1 MTQTVTPQIR
11 RNVALLAGCQAL
23 LLCNGVTLIAVN
35 GLAGARLAPTPLLAT
50 LTVTGYVIGTALM
63 TLPASFYMKR
73 YGRRAGFIVGA
84 LLGILGGL
92 TCAAA
97 VTIGSFWLLCFGT
110 FCAGTYNAFGLQYR
124 FAAADMAPSDW
135 KPKAISWTLA
145 GGIVGGF
152 VGPWAGKITRD
163 IWSAEFA
170 ATYASLSVFAVVAL
184 AIASRLRV
192 PEMADAGQQDSGRP
206 LAAIARQPAFAV
218 AVLAAALGY
227 GTMNLLMAA
236 TPLAMDICGLPF
248 ADAAFV
254 LQWHV
259 LGMYGPSFFTGSL
272 IKRFGVLKILSA
284 GVALMLACI
293 ALALS
298 GVTLMHFWWAL
309 FLLGVGWN
317 FLFTGSTTLSL
328 SAYAPDE
335 KDRAQALINFLLFAV
350 MAISSL
356 SSGVLVATRGW
367 SWLNFGSLAPLL
379 LIALGLL
386 WLARVR
392 VQGTSLQAPARVP

>member
-1 MTQTVTPQIR
+1 MSETITPQIK
-11 RNVALLAGCQAL
+11 RNVGLLAGCQAL

-35 GLAGARLAPTPLLAT
+35 GLAGAKLAPTPTLAT

-63 TLPASFYMKR
+63 TLPASWFMKH

-92 TCAAA
+92 TCAVA
-97 VTIGSFWLLCFGT
+97 VSIGSFWLLCMGT
-110 FCAGTYNAFGLQYR
+110 LCAGTYNAFGLQYR
-124 FAAADMAPSDW
+124 FAAADMAPADW

-145 GGIVGGF
+145 GGILGGF
-152 VGPWAGKITRD
+152 IGPWAGKITRD
-163 IWSAEFA
+163 IWAVEFA

-184 AIASRLRV
+184 LIASRLRV
-192 PEMADAGQQDSGRP
+192 PEMADAGQQGSGRP
-206 LAAIARQPAFAV
+206 LAEIARQPAFVV

-248 ADAAFV
+248 GDAAFV

-272 IKRFGVLKILSA
+272 IKRFGVLSILMA
-284 GVALMLACI
+284 GVVLMFACI
-293 ALALS
+293 GLALS

-317 FLFTGSTTLSL
+317 FLYIGGTTLLTETYKPAERAKVQGGNDFLVFGVQAVSSL
-328 SAYAPDE
+328 SAGALVLGGGWYTLNLYAIP
-335 KDRAQALINFLLFAV
+335 AV
-350 MAISSL
+350 I
-356 SSGVLVATRGW
+356 V
-367 SWLNFGSLAPLL
+367 
-379 LIALGLL
+379 IALGVGALML
-386 WLARVR
+386 HRRRLA
-392 VQGTSLQAPARVP
+392 AAHP

>member
-1 MTQTVTPQIR
+1 MSETITPQIK
-11 RNVALLAGCQAL
+11 RNVGLLAGCQAL

-35 GLAGARLAPTPLLAT
+35 GLAGAKLAPTPTLAT

-63 TLPASFYMKR
+63 TLPASWFMKH

-92 TCAAA
+92 TCALA
-97 VTIGSFWLLCFGT
+97 VSIGSFWLLCMGT
-110 FCAGTYNAFGLQYR
+110 LCAGTYNAFGLQYR
-124 FAAADMAPSDW
+124 FAAADMAPADW

-145 GGIVGGF
+145 GGILGGF
-152 VGPWAGKITRD
+152 IGPWAGKITRD
-163 IWSAEFA
+163 IWAVEFA

-184 AIASRLRV
+184 LIASRLRV
-192 PEMADAGQQDSGRP
+192 PEMADAGQQGSGRP
-206 LAAIARQPAFAV
+206 LAEIARQPAFVV

-248 ADAAFV
+248 GDAAFV

-272 IKRFGVLKILSA
+272 IKRFGVLSILMA
-284 GVALMLACI
+284 GVVLMFACI

-317 FLFTGSTTLSL
+317 FLYIGGTTLLTETYKPAERAKVQGGNDFLVFGVQAVSSL
-328 SAYAPDE
+328 SAGALVLGGGWYTLNLYAIP
-335 KDRAQALINFLLFAV
+335 AV
-350 MAISSL
+350 I
-356 SSGVLVATRGW
+356 V
-367 SWLNFGSLAPLL
+367 
-379 LIALGLL
+379 IALGVGALML
-386 WLARVR
+386 HRRRLA
-392 VQGTSLQAPARVP
+392 AAHP

>member
-1 MTQTVTPQIR
+1 MSETITPQIK
-11 RNVALLAGCQAL
+11 RNVGLLAGCQAL

-35 GLAGARLAPTPLLAT
+35 GLAGAKLAPTPTLAT

-63 TLPASFYMKR
+63 TLPASWFMKH

-92 TCAAA
+92 TCALA
-97 VTIGSFWLLCFGT
+97 VSIGSFWLLCLGT
-110 FCAGTYNAFGLQYR
+110 LCAGTYNAFGLQYR
-124 FAAADMAPSDW
+124 FAAADMAPADW

-145 GGIVGGF
+145 GGILGGF
-152 VGPWAGKITRD
+152 IGPWAGKITRD
-163 IWSAEFA
+163 IWAVEFA

-184 AIASRLRV
+184 LIASRLRV
-192 PEMADAGQQDSGRP
+192 PEMADAGQQGSGRP
-206 LAAIARQPAFAV
+206 LPEIARQPAFIV

-248 ADAAFV
+248 GDAAFV

-272 IKRFGVLKILSA
+272 IKRFGVLSILMA
-284 GVALMLACI
+284 GVVLMFACI

-317 FLFTGSTTLSL
+317 FLYIGGTTLLTETYKPAERAKVQGGNDFLVFGVQAVSSL
-328 SAYAPDE
+328 SAGALVLGGGWYTLNLYAIP
-335 KDRAQALINFLLFAV
+335 AV
-350 MAISSL
+350 I
-356 SSGVLVATRGW
+356 V
-367 SWLNFGSLAPLL
+367 
-379 LIALGLL
+379 IALGVGALML
-386 WLARVR
+386 HRRRLA
-392 VQGTSLQAPARVP
+392 AAHP

>member
-1 MTQTVTPQIR
+1 MSSTVTPQIK
-11 RNVALLAGCQAL
+11 RNVGLLAGCQAL

-35 GLAGARLAPTPLLAT
+35 GLAGAKLAPTPALAT

-63 TLPASFYMKR
+63 ALPASWFMKH

-84 LLGILGGL
+84 LLGILGGI
-92 TCAAA
+92 TCAVA
-97 VTIGSFWLLCFGT
+97 VSIGSFWLLCLGT
-110 FCAGTYNAFGLQYR
+110 LCAGTYNAFGQQYR
-124 FAAADMAPSDW
+124 FAAADMAPADW

-145 GGIVGGF
+145 GGILGGF
-152 VGPWAGKITRD
+152 IGPWAGKITRD
-163 IWSAEFA
+163 IWAVEFA

-184 AIASRLRV
+184 LIASRLRV
-192 PEMADAGQQDSGRP
+192 PEMADAGQQGSGRP
-206 LAAIARQPAFAV
+206 LPEIARQPAFVV

-236 TPLAMDICGLPF
+236 TPLAMDICGLSF

-259 LGMYGPSFFTGSL
+259 LGMYAPSFFTGGL
-272 IKRFGVLKILSA
+272 IKRFGVLAILMA
-284 GVALMLACI
+284 GVVLMFACI

-317 FLFTGSTTLSL
+317 FLYIG
-328 SAYAPDE
+328 
-335 KDRAQALINFLLFAV
+335 
-350 MAISSL
+350 
-356 SSGVLVATRGW
+356 
-367 SWLNFGSLAPLL
+367 
-379 LIALGLL
+379 
-386 WLARVR
+386 
-392 VQGTSLQAPARVP
+392 GTSLLTETYKPAERAKVQGGNDFMVFGVQAVSSVAAGALVLGGGWNTLNLYAIPAVAVVAAAVATLVLHRRRLTTAA

>member
-1 MTQTVTPQIR
+1 MSETITPQIK
-11 RNVALLAGCQAL
+11 RNVGLLAGCQAL

-35 GLAGARLAPTPLLAT
+35 GLAGAKLAPTPTLAT

-63 TLPASFYMKR
+63 TLPASWFMKH

-92 TCAAA
+92 TCAVA
-97 VTIGSFWLLCFGT
+97 VSIGSFWLLCMGT
-110 FCAGTYNAFGLQYR
+110 LCAGTYNAFGLQYR
-124 FAAADMAPSDW
+124 FAAADMAPADW

-145 GGIVGGF
+145 GGILGGF
-152 VGPWAGKITRD
+152 IGPWAGKITRD
-163 IWSAEFA
+163 IWAVEFA

-184 AIASRLRV
+184 LIASRLRV
-192 PEMADAGQQDSGRP
+192 PEMADAGQQGSGRP
-206 LAAIARQPAFAV
+206 LAEIARQPAFVV

-248 ADAAFV
+248 GDAAFV

-272 IKRFGVLKILSA
+272 IKRFGVLSILMA
-284 GVALMLACI
+284 GVVLMFACI

-317 FLFTGSTTLSL
+317 FLYIGGTTLLTETYKPAERAKVQGGNDFLVFGVQAVSSL
-328 SAYAPDE
+328 SAGALVLGGGWYTLNLYAIP
-335 KDRAQALINFLLFAV
+335 AV
-350 MAISSL
+350 I
-356 SSGVLVATRGW
+356 V
-367 SWLNFGSLAPLL
+367 
-379 LIALGLL
+379 IALGVGALML
-386 WLARVR
+386 HRRRLA
-392 VQGTSLQAPARVP
+392 AAHP

>member
-1 MTQTVTPQIR
+1 MK
-11 RNVALLAGCQAL
+11 RNVGLLAGCQAL

-35 GLAGARLAPTPLLAT
+35 GLAGAKLAPTPTLAT

-63 TLPASFYMKR
+63 TLPASWFMKH

-92 TCAAA
+92 TCALA
-97 VTIGSFWLLCFGT
+97 VSIGSFWLLCLGT
-110 FCAGTYNAFGLQYR
+110 LCAGTYNAFGLQYR
-124 FAAADMAPSDW
+124 FAAADMAPADW

-145 GGIVGGF
+145 GGILGGF
-152 VGPWAGKITRD
+152 IGPWAGKITRD
-163 IWSAEFA
+163 IWAVEFA

-184 AIASRLRV
+184 LIASRLRV
-192 PEMADAGQQDSGRP
+192 PEMADAGQQGSGRP
-206 LAAIARQPAFAV
+206 LAEIARQPAFVV

-248 ADAAFV
+248 GDAAFV

-272 IKRFGVLKILSA
+272 IKRFGVLSILMA
-284 GVALMLACI
+284 GVVLMFACI

-317 FLFTGSTTLSL
+317 FLYIGGTTLLTETYKPAERAKVQGGNDFLVFGVQAVSSL
-328 SAYAPDE
+328 SAGALVLGGGWYTLNLYAIP
-335 KDRAQALINFLLFAV
+335 AV
-350 MAISSL
+350 I
-356 SSGVLVATRGW
+356 V
-367 SWLNFGSLAPLL
+367 
-379 LIALGLL
+379 IALGVGALML
-386 WLARVR
+386 HRRRLVAAR
-392 VQGTSLQAPARVP
+392 P